1 MKELYYYK
9 YINERIIKKYNYK
22 KYESNLKL
30 FERYIKHYKFNNQ
43 IVTINNKNYKL
54 KDYIKI
60 VNKFLNKLRFN
71 NFNSCSYVTYIY
83 LKDNINYIDNNY
95 KLSNKQINKYCLNI
109 HNTILES
116 YNIDYLKDVD
126 IYER

>member
-1 MKELYYYK
+1 MKEIYYYK

-30 FERYIKHYKFNNQ
+30 FERYIKHNKFNNQ
-43 IVTINNKNYKL
+43 IITINNKNYKL

-60 VNKFLNKLRFN
+60 VNKFLSNLRFN
-71 NFNSCSYVTYIY
+71 NLNSCSYVTFLY
-83 LKDNINYIDNNY
+83 LKDEINYIDNNY
-95 KLSNKQINKYCLNI
+95 KLSNNQINKYCNNI
-109 HNTILES
+109 NNTILES
-116 YNIDYLKDVD
+116 YNINYLKDVD